1 MAVESLLSITSFTS
15 SLWILILRAWTI
27 LLEKKRVTVRR
38 LLHLLLNAHASLGP
52 VLLRN
57 LKDTGLTGL
66 RLFFGGWYSL
76 YGSCYGYLSF
86 FCVCSLNEA
95 RELLRAQEGANTGH
109 VLARLTLANTMMF
122 PTVLLIE
129 DAALLRSVDA
139 SHCCSVMFVC
149 LKPFL
154 FCFTGSSS
162 CYRDLH
168 RSNFW
173 FFPQGYA
180 SSSISIGSFWN
191 IVIMVLSFQSQA

>member
-52 VLLRN
+52 VLPQN

-66 RLFFGGWYSL
+66 RLFFGGWYFL
-76 YGSCYGYLSF
+76 YGSCYGYHSI

-95 RELLRAQEGANTGH
+95 RELPRAQEGTNIGH
-109 VLARLTLANTMMF
+109 VLARLTPANTMMF

-129 DAALLRSVDA
+129 DAALLR
-139 SHCCSVMFVC
+139 FVTSRVGPRQSRINITLGPRKF
-149 LKPFL
+149 LKKN
-154 FCFTGSSS
+154 
-162 CYRDLH
+162 YIRH
-168 RSNFW
+168 RLPKEMLN
-173 FFPQGYA
+173 PQIYLNKF
-180 SSSISIGSFWN
+180 S
-191 IVIMVLSFQSQA
+191 